1 MSIIRQSFVGTFVMI
16 CAMGTALAAPPASY
30 TTTVRL
36 HDGKWVT
43 CAVNKPAD
51 VPAGSTSTLTRRER
65 TEAQVKAT
73 ARLRR
78 RTGDENAYPSPTTAP
93 HVQCWRANP

>member
-1 MSIIRQSFVGTFVMI
+1 MSIIRQSFVGIFVMI
-16 CAMGTALAAPPASY
+16 CAMGTPLAAPPASY

-36 HDGKWVT
+36 HSGKQVT
-43 CAVNKPAD
+43 CAVNEPAAA
-51 VPAGSTSTLTRRER
+51 PAGSTSTLTRRER

-78 RTGDENAYPSPTTAP
+78 RTGDRNAYPSPTTAP
-93 HVQCWRANP
+93 HVQCW

>member
-1 MSIIRQSFVGTFVMI
+1 MSIIRQSLIATFVMV
-16 CAMGTALAAPPASY
+16 CAVGAALAASPTSY

-36 HDGKWVT
+36 HSGKHVT
-43 CAVNKPAD
+43 CAVNKPAAA
-51 VPAGSTSTLTRRER
+51 PAGGTSTLTRRER

-78 RTGDENAYPSPTTAP
+78 RTGDRNAYPSPTTAP
-93 HVQCWRANP
+93 HVQCW